1 MPEGAIA
8 QIGFLVIFIMIMYL
22 LLIRP
27 QKKKEKQI
35 NEMRASV
42 QVGDEIITIGGICGK
57 VVRTKDESLTIQ
69 VGADKVKFE
78 IMRWGVSRIAESYGR
93 TSPAR
98 RPKPAEDED
107 DADDAKKPLPKRMR
121 KARDEADEF
130 DENNADN
137 ANNSDEDD
145 TK

>member
-1 MPEGAIA
+1 MPDGAVT
-8 QIGFLVIFIMIMYL
+8 QIGFLVVFILIMYL

-27 QKKKEKQI
+27 QKKKEKAI

-93 TSPAR
+93 TQ
-98 RPKPAEDED
+98 
-107 DADDAKKPLPKRMR
+107 
-121 KARDEADEF
+121 
-130 DENNADN
+130 
-137 ANNSDEDD
+137 
-145 TK
+145 T